1 MSKNHDAQTGA
12 AIRIS
17 QRGHSSRHTCSQ
29 NVPKV
34 FNPPRHHDAPI
45 DCLSASSKVSLCVSS
60 LRRWRSMSIARLIS
74 RRDESLGHKNTKRT
88 DIRRHA
94 SYNLA
99 KVCKSGKTLQPLMHI
114 LFNLISLK
122 CRKAWGSRCRRRCNY
137 MQLPDPQASRPIIH
151 CRITQ
156 VPCKCAVSQCKLYI
170 HMETVRFL
178 LVRDDSTW
186 TSNI

>member
-1 MSKNHDAQTGA
+1 MMHKLGPQSGYHNGVIQVDTH
-12 AIRIS
+12 
-17 QRGHSSRHTCSQ
+17 
-29 NVPKV
+29 VPKMFLQF

-99 KVCKSGKTLQPLMHI
+99 KVCKSGKTLQPLMSYLI
-114 LFNLISLK
+114 NLISLK
-122 CRKAWGSRCRRRCNY
+122 CRKAWGSRCRRR
-137 MQLPDPQASRPIIH
+137 
-151 CRITQ
+151 
-156 VPCKCAVSQCKLYI
+156 
-170 HMETVRFL
+170 
-178 LVRDDSTW
+178 
-186 TSNI
+186 